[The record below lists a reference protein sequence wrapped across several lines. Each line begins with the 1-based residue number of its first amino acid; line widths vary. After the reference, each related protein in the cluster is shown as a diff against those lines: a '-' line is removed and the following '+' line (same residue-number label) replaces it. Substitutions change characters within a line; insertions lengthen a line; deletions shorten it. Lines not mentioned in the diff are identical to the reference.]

1 MIDPK
6 IILIDTDG
14 VLLNWRDTFD
24 AWMMRQGIYAKGD
37 VRQYDQTVRYGI
49 DQEKVTH
56 LIQMFNQSANI
67 GYLPPLYDSY
77 KYVRKLFEEHG
88 YKFLV
93 VSSLSKDPYAQKLR
107 TKNLQMI
114 FGEEVF
120 EDFIYLDT
128 GADKTEVLK
137 ELAKVYPRTYWIE
150 DKVGNAKIGNELGF
164 DSILVAHPHIKT
176 EDTGSIPIMKNW
188 KEVYEYI
195 IGETWI

>member
-1 MIDPK
+1 
-6 IILIDTDG
+6 
-14 VLLNWRDTFD
+14 
-24 AWMMRQGIYAKGD
+24 
-37 VRQYDQTVRYGI
+37 
-49 DQEKVTH
+49 
-56 LIQMFNQSANI
+56 MFNQSANI

-93 VSSLSKDPYAQKLR
+93 VSSLSKDPYAQRLR

-114 FGEEVF
+114 FGKEVF

-137 ELAKVYPRTYWIE
+137 ELAKVYPGTYWIE

>member
-1 MIDPK
+1 
-6 IILIDTDG
+6 
-14 VLLNWRDTFD
+14 
-24 AWMMRQGIYAKGD
+24 
-37 VRQYDQTVRYGI
+37 
-49 DQEKVTH
+49 
-56 LIQMFNQSANI
+56 
-67 GYLPPLYDSY
+67 
-77 KYVRKLFEEHG
+77 
-88 YKFLV
+88 
-93 VSSLSKDPYAQKLR
+93 
-107 TKNLQMI
+107 MI
-114 FGEEVF
+114 FGKEVF

-137 ELAKVYPRTYWIE
+137 ELAKVYPGTCWIE